1 MHANMIKISIA
12 IILLFFLL
20 PSPFTASQQGE
31 GGSMMVDE
39 MFKENNEKEKPAT
52 TEKDQTESF
61 KDTEMVNQTSVPTV
75 TLWDFVKMIFALG
88 FVLLLIYCALRF
100 INKRNK
106 WFDNGRSVENI
117 GGTNLGNNKSL
128 QLVKVGN
135 SILVV
140 GVGDSINLLKE
151 ITDEK
156 EAELLLE
163 AYQNKTDAAP
173 LTKETF
179 KEWMNKLPLN
189 KSTGNT
195 NQFSSLLKEQIGQ
208 LSQDRKK
215 KISELDEKEGRGQ

>member
-1 MHANMIKISIA
+1 MKKISIA
-12 IILLFFLL
+12 VILLFFLL
-20 PSPFTASQQGE
+20 PSPFTATKQGE

-39 MFKENNEKEKPAT
+39 MFNQKSEKEKSET
-52 TEKDQTESF
+52 TEQDQPDSF
-61 KDTEMVNQTSVPTV
+61 SDTEMVNQQSVPTV
-75 TLWDFVKMIFALG
+75 TIWDFVKMIFALV
-88 FVLLLIYCALRF
+88 FVLLLIYGALRF

-156 EAELLLE
+156 EANLLLE
-163 AYQNKTDAAP
+163 AYKNKSDTAP
-173 LTKETF
+173 LTSDTF
-179 KEWMNKLPLN
+179 KDLIKKLPTSKN
-189 KSTGNT
+189 SVKTK
-195 NQFSSLLKEQIGQ
+195 QFSSLLKEQIGQ
-208 LSQDRKK
+208 LSQERKK
-215 KISELDEKEGRGQ
+215 KISELDEKEGPGR

>member
-1 MHANMIKISIA
+1 MLANMKKISIA
-12 IILLFFLL
+12 VILLFFLL

-39 MFKENNEKEKPAT
+39 MFNQKSEKEKSET
-52 TEKDQTESF
+52 TEHGQPDSF
-61 KDTEMVNQTSVPTV
+61 SDTEMVKGQSVPTV
-75 TLWDFVKMIFALG
+75 TIWDFVKMIFALV
-88 FVLLLIYCALRF
+88 FVLLLIYGALRL

-156 EAELLLE
+156 EADLLLE
-163 AYQNKTDAAP
+163 AYKNKSETP
-173 LTKETF
+173 LTSDTF
-179 KEWMNKLPLN
+179 KDLIKKLPTSKN
-189 KSTGNT
+189 KVKT
-195 NQFSSLLKEQIGQ
+195 NQFSSLLKDQIGELTQ
-208 LSQDRKK
+208 ERKK
-215 KISELDEKEGRGQ
+215 KISELDEKEGPGR

>member
-1 MHANMIKISIA
+1 
-12 IILLFFLL
+12 
-20 PSPFTASQQGE
+20 
-31 GGSMMVDE
+31 MVDE
-39 MFKENNEKEKPAT
+39 MFNQKSEKEKSET
-52 TEKDQTESF
+52 TEQDQPDSF
-61 KDTEMVNQTSVPTV
+61 SDTEMVNGQSVPTV
-75 TLWDFVKMIFALG
+75 TIWDFVKMIFALV
-88 FVLLLIYCALRF
+88 FVLLLIYGALRF

-156 EAELLLE
+156 EADLLLE
-163 AYQNKTDAAP
+163 AYKNKSETAP
-173 LTKETF
+173 LTTDIF
-179 KEWMNKLPLN
+179 KELIKKIPAS
-189 KSTGNT
+189 KTPGKT

-208 LSQDRKK
+208 LSQERKK
-215 KISELDEKEGRGQ
+215 KISEMDEKEGRGR

>member
-1 MHANMIKISIA
+1 
-12 IILLFFLL
+12 
-20 PSPFTASQQGE
+20 
-31 GGSMMVDE
+31 MVDE
-39 MFKENNEKEKPAT
+39 MFNQKSEKEKSET
-52 TEKDQTESF
+52 TDQDQPDSF
-61 KDTEMVNQTSVPTV
+61 SDTEMVQGQSMPTV
-75 TLWDFVKMIFALG
+75 TIWDFVKMIFALV
-88 FVLLLIYCALRF
+88 FVLLLIYGALRF

-156 EAELLLE
+156 EADLFLE
-163 AYQNKTDAAP
+163 AYKNKSETAP
-173 LTKETF
+173 LTTDTF
-179 KEWMNKLPLN
+179 KELIKKIPTSKNPGK
-189 KSTGNT
+189 T

-208 LSQDRKK
+208 LSQERKK
-215 KISELDEKEGRGQ
+215 KISEMDEKEGRGQ

>member
-1 MHANMIKISIA
+1 
-12 IILLFFLL
+12 
-20 PSPFTASQQGE
+20 
-31 GGSMMVDE
+31 MMVDE
-39 MFKENNEKEKPAT
+39 MFKENSEKEKPAT

-75 TLWDFVKMIFALG
+75 TVWDFVKMIFALG
-88 FVLLLIYCALRF
+88 FVLLLIYGALRL

-156 EAELLLE
+156 EADLLLE
-163 AYQNKTDAAP
+163 AYKNRTESAP
-173 LTKETF
+173 LTTDTF
-179 KEWMNKLPLN
+179 KEWMNKLPLS
-189 KSTGNT
+189 KSTGKT
-195 NQFSSLLKEQIGQ
+195 SQFSSLLKEQIGQ

-215 KISELDEKEGRGQ
+215 KISELEEKEGRGQ